1 MQTGVFDMTGNTE
14 ILYWRSNEEW
24 YEDDPTDEYI
34 FRVKNNAPERAKKS
48 FELWKIYQEPR
59 YTEKELMD

>member
-1 MQTGVFDMTGNTE
+1 MTGNTE

-24 YEDDPTDEYI
+24 YEADPTDEYI

-48 FELWKIYQEPR
+48 FELWKTY
-59 YTEKELMD
+59 

>member
-1 MQTGVFDMTGNTE
+1 MTGNTE
-14 ILYWRSNEEW
+14 ILYWRSNEDW

-34 FRVKNNAPERAKKS
+34 FRVKSNAPERAKKS

-59 YTEKELMD
+59 YTENDLID